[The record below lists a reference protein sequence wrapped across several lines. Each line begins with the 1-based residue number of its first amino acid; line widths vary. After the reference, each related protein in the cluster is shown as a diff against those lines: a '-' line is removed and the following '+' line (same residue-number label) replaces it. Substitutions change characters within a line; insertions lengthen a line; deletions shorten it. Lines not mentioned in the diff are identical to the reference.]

1 VYQAI
6 QVIIGND
13 GQVDEDLIRIA
24 AKLRSLK
31 KSDMLKLKESLLGG
45 FNNSKRMLEAPGMVN

>member
-1 VYQAI
+1 
-6 QVIIGND
+6 
-13 GQVDEDLIRIA
+13 VDEDLIRIA